1 MINKI
6 VSRIY
11 FLAMGQS
18 QSQSQ
23 PSVPLSKEE
32 KRLND
37 AAKEEKWRKESMRQ
51 EWYQKYRE
59 DNPRWPPMMR

>member
-23 PSVPLSKEE
+23 PSVPLS
-32 KRLND
+32 RLND